1 MAKRRVPTMEKSPPA
16 RFGMDNVHPGLRADL
31 RRLDVRVHLIP
42 IDVDVLTAEIGIT
55 YELRP
60 AMHATYHASR
70 S

>member
-1 MAKRRVPTMEKSPPA
+1 
-16 RFGMDNVHPGLRADL
+16 
-31 RRLDVRVHLIP
+31 
-42 IDVDVLTAEIGIT
+42 VLTAEIGIT